1 MVSNIVELSLM
12 DRLSLHQRANASIHI
27 SQWLPNNQ
35 DTIPDF
41 AGGPVVK
48 NVSANAG
55 DTGSVS
61 DPGRFRT
68 QRGNKIHA
76 PQLLSRNSRA
86 LALQQEKPPQ
96 GETRVLQLEHSPCSP
111 QPEKVCGQQQRPRA
125 AKTIIII
132 NYIRKEVLCN

>member
-96 GETRVLQLEHSPCSP
+96 GEAHVLLLGAQPLLATTRESLW
-111 QPEKVCGQQQRPRA
+111 A
-125 AKTIIII
+125 ATKTQSSQ
-132 NYIRKEVLCN
+132 NNNNNKLH